1 MFYLKYN
8 TCTTNTLLIL
18 LLMVNSVHV
27 YKNMCLQNI
36 VTIKNLP
43 VFTKDID
50 LSENISKKN
59 A

>member
-1 MFYLKYN
+1 
-8 TCTTNTLLIL
+8 
-18 LLMVNSVHV
+18 MVNSVHV

>member
-1 MFYLKYN
+1 
-8 TCTTNTLLIL
+8 
-18 LLMVNSVHV
+18 
-27 YKNMCLQNI
+27 MCLQNI